1 MSLSITHEKIYENLS
16 KKLKN
21 KIRENKSKYIYIQE
35 ESIVIIQMIKINVR
49 TFFLG

>member
-16 KKLKN
+16 KKLNN
-21 KIRENKSKYIYIQE
+21 KKRENKSKYIYIQE